1 MDTKKMNRHF
11 NKYWIL
17 ILILIIAA
25 WLLGS
30 VTQAVAETKKYRSVA
45 QFSKAEYMPIGD
57 IEGHIF
63 AMFEFRGLVFID
75 GEVAVFTGW
84 AQGDFIKGVGLVQ
97 NYYKLVYE
105 DGSTQVLKSKFI
117 NKYTAPDGKT
127 GVYEDG
133 KGEFIMGTGRFVG
146 IKGTDSYTGKR
157 IMPISPGLKEARGD
171 FIIEGTQTYTLPPK

>member
-11 NKYWIL
+11 NKNWIL

-97 NYYKLVYE
+97 NYYKLVFE
-105 DGSTQVLKSKFI
+105 DGSTQVLKSKFTS
-117 NKYTAPDGKT
+117 KLAPDGKT

-133 KGEFIMGTGRFVG
+133 KGEFIMGTGRFAG

-171 FIIEGTQTYTLPPK
+171 FIIDGIQTYTLPPK

>member
-11 NKYWIL
+11 NKNWIL

-97 NYYKLVYE
+97 NYYKLVFE
-105 DGSTQVLKSKFI
+105 DGSTQVLKSKFTSKI
-117 NKYTAPDGKT
+117 APDGKT

-133 KGEFIMGTGRFVG
+133 KGEFIMGTGRFAG

-171 FIIEGTQTYTLPPK
+171 FIIDGIQTYTLPPK

>member
-11 NKYWIL
+11 NKNWIL
-17 ILILIIAA
+17 ILILVIAA

-30 VTQAVAETKKYRSVA
+30 VTQARAETKKYRSVA

-63 AMFEFRGLVFID
+63 AMFEFRGVVFID

-84 AQGDFIKGVGLVQ
+84 AFGDFIKGVGPVQ

-105 DGSTQVLKSKFI
+105 DGSTQVLKSKFTSKI
-117 NKYTAPDGKT
+117 APDGKT

-146 IKGTDSYTGKR
+146 IKGTDSYIGKR
-157 IMPISPGLKEARGD
+157 IVPISPGLKEARGD
-171 FIIEGTQTYTLPPK
+171 FIIEGTQTYTLPSK

>member
-11 NKYWIL
+11 NKNWIL

-30 VTQAVAETKKYRSVA
+30 FTEAVAETKKYRSVA

-105 DGSTQVLKSKFI
+105 DGSTQVLKSKFTSKI
-117 NKYTAPDGKT
+117 APDGKT
-127 GVYEDG
+127 GLYEDG
-133 KGEFIMGTGRFVG
+133 KGEFIMGTGRFAG

-171 FIIEGTQTYTLPPK
+171 FIIEGIQTYTLLPK

>member
-1 MDTKKMNRHF
+1 MDTNKMNRHF
-11 NKYWIL
+11 NKNWIL

-97 NYYKLVYE
+97 NYYKLVFE
-105 DGSTQVLKSKFI
+105 DGSTQVLKSKFTS
-117 NKYTAPDGKT
+117 KLAPDGKT

-133 KGEFIMGTGRFVG
+133 KGEFIMGTGRFAG

-171 FIIEGTQTYTLPPK
+171 FIIDGIQTYTLPPK